1 MEEVL
6 AILGFSLG
14 ASLGIGA
21 VRSVSEGSRPI
32 LRDVLKAG
40 IRAWDGMANAA
51 SAARGEAEQASQQQ
65 TAARSRGRRRPEPR
79 KIEIAHE

>member
-6 AILGFSLG
+6 GILGFSFG
-14 ASLGIGA
+14 ASVGIGA
-21 VRSVSEGSRPI
+21 VRSISDGSRPI

-40 IRAWDGMANAA
+40 IRAWDAIGNSAQ
-51 SAARGEAEQASQQQ
+51 AARGEVARAGAE
-65 TAARSRGRRRPEPR
+65 AADKRARRRAAPR